1 VPWPPHGRDDVIV
14 RSEKGDV
21 RSHGFYAAKA
31 LVANHEKVVA
41 FGGVAV
47 FRRVDL
53 AIGTVYA
60 DAQHFDEDPA
70 AIGHVRQRRPGE
82 VGEMYAVGLSWNYRD
97 RLH

>member
-1 VPWPPHGRDDVIV
+1 
-14 RSEKGDV
+14 
-21 RSHGFYAAKA
+21 
-31 LVANHEKVVA
+31 
-41 FGGVAV
+41 VAV